1 VPEPLQPHRNAEL
14 VALAGGLLLGA
25 VTAVGQQLLPDALR
39 SLANSAGPWCL
50 VAFMFAWRAPTI
62 YRAAATGG
70 LSLVA
75 LVGGYFLASQ
85 ARGYASSMSFLLFW
99 GAAAIT
105 VGPALGVAASWVR
118 TGVGTR
124 AAVGSGAVAGVLV
137 GEAVYGL
144 TVVSQTTSAVYW
156 IAEASAGLVLL
167 VFLGVRGR
175 WGLRR
180 TATAVAATAIVAGV
194 LLIAYTHISP

>member
-1 VPEPLQPHRNAEL
+1 VSDSLRLHRHAEL

-25 VTAVGQQLLPDALR
+25 VTAVGQQLLPDVLR

-50 VAFMFAWRAPTI
+50 VAFMFARRAPTI

-70 LSLVA
+70 LSLLA
-75 LVGGYFLASQ
+75 LVGGYFLASE
-85 ARGYASSMSFLLFW
+85 ARGYASSTSVLLFW
-99 GAAAIT
+99 GAAAVT

-118 TGVGTR
+118 RGSGAR
-124 AAVGSGAVAGVLV
+124 AAVGAGAVAGVLV

-156 IAEASAGLVLL
+156 IAEAVAGLVLL

-175 WGLRR
+175 WGRRR
-180 TATAVAATAIVAGV
+180 TATAVAATAITAGV
-194 LLIAYTHISP
+194 LLVAYTHISP